1 VNLSKAKD
9 CQKEE
14 YIKFLIENQF
24 RDPVD
29 NSQRNHFGKVWLW
42 VYIYQMA
49 QTEIEVIF
57 E

>member
-1 VNLSKAKD
+1 MNLSKAKD

-49 QTEIEVIF
+49 QTQIEVIF